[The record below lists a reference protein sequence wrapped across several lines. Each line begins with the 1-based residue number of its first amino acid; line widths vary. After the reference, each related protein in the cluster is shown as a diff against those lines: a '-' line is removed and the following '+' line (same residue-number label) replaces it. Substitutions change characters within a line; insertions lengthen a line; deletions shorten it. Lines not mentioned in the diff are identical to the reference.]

1 MRMRHAAE
9 LGFVIAVLAG
19 CAGHKAPPS
28 EELSAFSGDETVK
41 LDVNNHNW
49 LDVVIY
55 VVHSGQ
61 RTRVATVVATG
72 SASVVVPNYALR
84 NSGGQIRL
92 LVHAIGNPKTFMSE
106 TIVAR
111 PGMTIDWTLESDLK
125 RSSISVW

>member
-1 MRMRHAAE
+1 MRMRHAAAVG
-9 LGFVIAVLAG
+9 LAIAFLAG
-19 CAGHKAPPS
+19 CAGHKASPAPDVV
-28 EELSAFSGDETVK
+28 AFAGDETVK

-72 SASVVVPNYALR
+72 SASVVVPNHALR

-92 LVHAIGNPKTFMSE
+92 LVHAIGNPNTFMSE

-125 RSSISVW
+125 RSSLAVW

>member
-1 MRMRHAAE
+1 MRMRHAAA
-9 LGFVIAVLAG
+9 LIVGSATFVA
-19 CAGHKAPPS
+19 CAGHKAPPTP
-28 EELSAFSGDETVK
+28 EFSAFAADETVK

-61 RTRVATVVATG
+61 RTRIATVVATG
-72 SASVVVPNYALR
+72 STSVVVPNHALR

-92 LVHAIGNPKTFMSE
+92 LAHAIGNPTTFTSE
-106 TIVAR
+106 MIVAR

-125 RSSISVW
+125 RSSLAVW

>member
-1 MRMRHAAE
+1 MQMRYAAA
-9 LGFVIAVLAG
+9 LGFAIAVLAG
-19 CAGHKAPPS
+19 CAGHKAPPN
-28 EELSAFSGDETVK
+28 EEPSAFSGDETVK

-72 SASVVVPNYALR
+72 SASVVVPNHALR

-125 RSSISVW
+125 RSSLAVW

>member
-1 MRMRHAAE
+1 MRMRQVAAVG
-9 LGFVIAVLAG
+9 LGFAL
-19 CAGHKAPPS
+19 
-28 EELSAFSGDETVK
+28 LSACARQQASSKPVFSPFAGDETVK

-61 RTRVATVVATG
+61 RTRVLTVVATG
-72 SASVVVPNYALR
+72 SGSVIVPNHALR

-92 LVHAIGNPKTFMSE
+92 LAHAIGNPKTFMSE

-125 RSSISVW
+125 RSSLAVW

>member
-1 MRMRHAAE
+1 MRHAAT
-9 LGFVIAVLAG
+9 LVLAIAFLAG
-19 CAGHKAPPS
+19 CAGHKASPTP
-28 EELSAFSGDETVK
+28 ELSAFSGDETVK

-72 SASVVVPNYALR
+72 SASVVVPNHALR

-92 LVHAIGNPKTFMSE
+92 LVHAIGNPTTFMSE

-125 RSSISVW
+125 RSSLAVW

>member
-1 MRMRHAAE
+1 MRIRHAAA
-9 LGFVIAVLAG
+9 LALAIAILAG
-19 CAGHKAPPS
+19 CAGHKAPPTP
-28 EELSAFSGDETVK
+28 EPEAFAGDETVK

-72 SASVVVPNYALR
+72 SASVVVPNHALR

-111 PGMTIDWTLESDLK
+111 PGMTIDWTLESDLR
-125 RSSISVW
+125 RSSLAVW